1 MNTKLTMKKIQK
13 MKPPHHQNI
22 KTERFFH
29 FLILFEKPN
38 TKTLNSNPDFHP
50 QNTTKHKTQTQIFI
64 PKTQPNTKLKTQI
77 ALCFL
82 RNQTHTS
89 YPNLR
94 VDNQSTSNLKF
105 KTIKPKGNQPHI

>member
-50 QNTTKHKTQTQIFI
+50 PNTTKHKTQD
-64 PKTQPNTKLKTQI
+64 PNCLVLSKKPNTYLISK
-77 ALCFL
+77 
-82 RNQTHTS
+82 S
-89 YPNLR
+89 
-94 VDNQSTSNLKF
+94 
-105 KTIKPKGNQPHI
+105 

>member
-50 QNTTKHKTQTQIFI
+50 
-64 PKTQPNTKLKTQI
+64 PNTKLKTQI
-77 ALCFL
+77 VLCFL

-105 KTIKPKGNQPHI
+105 ETIKPKGNQPHI